1 MYTEKDF
8 KVDLVNKEQVKH
20 FIEEHGRFACVC
32 YDTDTKYAE
41 KVGLEC
47 LKSGHFSGSRHLY
60 FIFDLKMI
68 PRFTIDQLVRHEQ
81 GVVKNVQSLRY
92 CNKDGKINLY
102 MAPEFKNNIEARNKL
117 VEYENY
123 FSIIY
128 ELLQKSFKTPL
139 LSDDRTIDS
148 KERLNEVTRT
158 IMPIGIASEC
168 SFACNL
174 EALIHLA
181 NVRLC
186 NRAELP
192 IRHLVQVMVQEV
204 VKVEPRYSKYLVPKC
219 VASGFCNESKSC
231 GMYERME

>member
-1 MYTEKDF
+1 MFTEKDF
-8 KVDLVNKEQVKH
+8 KVELVNKEQVKH

-32 YDTDTKYAE
+32 YDTNTKYAE

-47 LKSGHFSGSRHLY
+47 LKSGHFSGSRHL
-60 FIFDLKMI
+60 FFVFDLKMV

-102 MAPEFKNNIEARNKL
+102 MAPEFEDNLEAKQKL
-117 VEYENY
+117 RDFEEY
-123 FSIIY
+123 FSICY
-128 ELLQKSFKTPL
+128 ELMEKSFKRPIV
-139 LSDDRTIDS
+139 SDFRTINS

-158 IMPIGIASEC
+158 MMPIGIASEC

-192 IRHLVQVMVQEV
+192 IRHLVQLMVQEV
-204 VKVEPRYSKYLVPKC
+204 VEVEPRYSKYLVPKC
-219 VASGFCNESKSC
+219 VANGFCNESKSC

>member
-8 KVDLVNKEQVKH
+8 KVKLVNKEQVKH

-32 YDTDTKYAE
+32 YDTNPKYAE

-102 MAPEFKNNIEARNKL
+102 MAPEFEDNIEARNKL

-139 LSDDRTIDS
+139 LSDDKTINS

-174 EALIHLA
+174 EALIHLS

-192 IRHLVQVMVQEV
+192 IRHLVQLMVNEV
-204 VKVEPRYSKYLVPKC
+204 IAVEPRYSKYLVPKC
-219 VASGFCNESKSC
+219 MKYGFCNESKSC

>member
-60 FIFDLKMI
+60 FVFDLKMI

-102 MAPEFKNNIEARNKL
+102 MATEFEDNIEARNKL

-139 LSDDRTIDS
+139 LSDDRTINS

-192 IRHLVQVMVQEV
+192 IRHLVQLMVNEV
-204 VKVEPRYSKYLVPKC
+204 LAVEPRYSKYLIPKC
-219 VASGFCNESKSC
+219 MKYGFCDESKSC

>member
-60 FIFDLKMI
+60 FVFDLKMI

-102 MAPEFKNNIEARNKL
+102 MAPEFEDNIEARNKL

-139 LSDDRTIDS
+139 LSDDRTINS

-192 IRHLVQVMVQEV
+192 IRHLVQLMVNEV
-204 VKVEPRYSKYLVPKC
+204 LAVEPRYSKYLIPKC
-219 VASGFCNESKSC
+219 MKYGFCDESKSC

>member
-8 KVDLVNKEQVKH
+8 KVELVNKEQVKH

-60 FIFDLKMI
+60 FVFDLKMI

-102 MAPEFKNNIEARNKL
+102 MAPEFEDNIEARNKL

-139 LSDDRTIDS
+139 LSDDRTINS

-192 IRHLVQVMVQEV
+192 IRHLVQLMVNEV
-204 VKVEPRYSKYLVPKC
+204 IAVEPRYSKYLVPKC
-219 VASGFCNESKSC
+219 MKYGFCDESKSC

>member
-8 KVDLVNKEQVKH
+8 KVKLVNKEQVKH

-32 YDTDTKYAE
+32 YDTNPKYAE

-102 MAPEFKNNIEARNKL
+102 MAPEFEDNIEARNKL

-139 LSDDRTIDS
+139 LSDDKTINS

-174 EALIHLA
+174 EALIHLS

-192 IRHLVQVMVQEV
+192 IRHLVQLMVNEV
-204 VKVEPRYSKYLVPKC
+204 IAVEPRYSKYLVPKC
-219 VASGFCNESKSC
+219 MKYGFCDESKSC